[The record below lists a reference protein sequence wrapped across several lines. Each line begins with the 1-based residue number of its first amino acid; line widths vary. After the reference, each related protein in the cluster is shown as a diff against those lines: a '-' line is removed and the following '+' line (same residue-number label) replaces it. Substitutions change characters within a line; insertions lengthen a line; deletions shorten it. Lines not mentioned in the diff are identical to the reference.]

1 MNIQVVLLSVV
12 LTAFVGL
19 WSNDQPGERVAAVS
33 TPTQSYRPMVPMSA
47 APTDA
52 TMRFTSESVTPLEVS
67 KLPPG
72 IAAGTYQVVNHLGD
86 VNTLT
91 ISISDLG
98 QQESQ
103 DPRDLYLLNEN
114 SQRWYFIRIDEAV
127 VQQTK
132 TAVIPDG
139 PVLK

>member
-19 WSNDQPGERVAAVS
+19 WSNDQPGERVVAVS
-33 TPTQSYRPMVPMSA
+33 TPTQSYSPMVPMSA